1 MMSCIRS
8 GMKESSIA
16 GKKSSVYFYSMN
28 GSFIAYEPPRSIVM
42 CSFTLLIIHFNI
54 IHTKQVTVRKS
65 VNQGVTQ
72 KKQPILLINGGLHV
86 LQVLKLA
93 LSVLSI
99 TLS

>member
-28 GSFIAYEPPRSIVM
+28 GSFIASHQGNIVM